1 MIDLH
6 SHILPGMDDGARD
19 LEACLAM
26 ARRYA
31 AHGYRQVVT
40 TPHALTDSL
49 QDDLARSVKLQV
61 ANVNAVLRDHS
72 LDLTLQPGME
82 IAMTP
87 EVPDL
92 LDQGR
97 LLTLA
102 GSRFVLLEP
111 PFERLPI
118 HWEHMFFDITS
129 RGYRILLAHPE
140 RCAQLGRDPSIFDR
154 LIATGAYLQA
164 NWGSFLGLFG
174 KESKRAVHYL
184 ARRGYLHCL
193 ATDSH
198 DAQQRSPDVVR
209 PAARKVAALV
219 GRTNLS
225 LLAIENPAR
234 VITDDPLKEM
244 TVDEA
249 ARPAAAGRKRWM
261 FWKG

>member
-1 MIDLH
+1 
-6 SHILPGMDDGARD
+6 MDDGARN

-31 AHGYRQVVT
+31 ARGYRQVVT
-40 TPHALTDSL
+40 TPHGLADSL
-49 QDDLARSVKLQV
+49 KDDMARSVKLQV
-61 ANVNAVLRDHS
+61 ENVNAVLRDHS

-97 LLTLA
+97 MLTLA
-102 GSRFVLLEP
+102 GSRFVLIEP

-140 RCAQLGRDPSIFDR
+140 RCDQLGRDHSIFDR
-154 LIATGAYLQA
+154 LIATGVYFQA
-164 NWGSFLGLFG
+164 NWGSFMGLYG
-174 KESKRAVHYL
+174 KAPKQAAHYL

-198 DAQQRSPDVVR
+198 DAQHHSPDIVR

-219 GRTNLS
+219 GRPNLA

-234 VITDDPLKEM
+234 VVANAPLKEM
-244 TVDEA
+244 TVDET

-261 FWKG
+261 FWKR